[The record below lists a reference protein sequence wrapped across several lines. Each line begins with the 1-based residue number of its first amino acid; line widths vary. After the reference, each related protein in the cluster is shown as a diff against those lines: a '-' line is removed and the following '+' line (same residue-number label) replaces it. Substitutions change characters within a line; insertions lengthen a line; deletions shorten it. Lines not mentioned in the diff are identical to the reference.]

1 MLAKER
7 RKKKRVNEKKAQMR
21 EKLRLKMID
30 PDDRIDMEGDTS
42 LFSLKKIQRTVRMR
56 SCCLMSLVLII
67 ILCRTLMT

>member
-42 LFSLKKIQRTVRMR
+42 LFSLKKIQRTVRR
-56 SCCLMSLVLII
+56 CFLCLVM
-67 ILCRTLMT
+67 TLSS